1 VVDLSVEHSG
11 PVRTLFKRI
20 RSALISFVVFRAFGK
35 AQAVW
40 LMTSVL
46 DLATKSLYALIS
58 VVVFSAF
65 SDAHTDSATT

>member
-1 VVDLSVEHSG
+1 MHVLQL
-11 PVRTLFKRI
+11 RTQAYFK
-20 RSALISFVVFRAFGK
+20 ALDKLLISVVVFRAFSK

-65 SDAHTDSATT
+65 SDAQAPSR